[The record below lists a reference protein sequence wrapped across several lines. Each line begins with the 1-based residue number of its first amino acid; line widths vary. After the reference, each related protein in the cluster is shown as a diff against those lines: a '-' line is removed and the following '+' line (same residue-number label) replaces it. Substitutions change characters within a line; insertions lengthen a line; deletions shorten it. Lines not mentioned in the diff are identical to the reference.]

1 MVPISAAA
9 AAGED
14 WPDDHLH
21 KEAGDYCLTRTKYHL
36 HKEAGDYCSTRA
48 KYHLHKEAGD
58 YCLTRTKYHLHKEAG
73 DYCSTRAK
81 YHLHKEAKYCLVGC
95 YQQGS
100 RNGQSLQ
107 CGLNPICYICIH
119 F

>member
-14 WPDDHLH
+14 WPDD
-21 KEAGDYCLTRTKYHL
+21 
-36 HKEAGDYCSTRA
+36 
-48 KYHLHKEAGD
+48 HLHKEAGD

-107 CGLNPICYICIH
+107 CGLNPICYICIQILLDKT
-119 F
+119 FLGATLLCTGKYVLQP